1 MKKLTS
7 TLKFTG
13 LFFILFT
20 FISCGKYVK
29 KEDIQIENIELTI
42 TPNDWVWNSTYNSW
56 EYTTNHSS
64 VDKGVIIG
72 YLETPQGNQLL
83 PYYTYDDNVTV
94 GLVDKTSDNKIIITY
109 SDGTSTLEKPST
121 NLKVIVKIIPSS
133 MVKPNVNLKD
143 FNAVQQ
149 TYNQ

>member
-42 TPNDWVWNSTYNSW
+42 TPNNWVWNSTYNSW
-56 EYTTNHSS
+56 EYSVSHSFI
-64 VDKGVIIG
+64 DKGVLFG
-72 YLETPQGNQLL
+72 YVMNGQGMQAL
-83 PYYTYDDNVTV
+83 PFYTYDDNITI
-94 GLVDKTSDNKIIITY
+94 GLVDQTFNDKIVITY
-109 SDGTSTLEKPST
+109 SDGTSTLTRPTYDEYVY
-121 NLKVIVKIIPSS
+121 LKIIPSS
-133 MVKPNVNLKD
+133 MVKPNVNMKD